1 MPAPVNTVIF
11 VDAATICLAA
21 RTASSTPLFF
31 TAIFCRES
39 PAKTSNRRTQIAMAP
54 NICDFTNTEIFVSE
68 WVDPVLTASGFDAC
82 GDYVE
87 TYWLGVIGPSATWVL
102 RYLSREL
109 EVFPNGYC
117 LDLADTAAA
126 LGLAFRHGSGSLE
139 RAIQRCA
146 TFGLVA
152 QLPQSLAVRRRL
164 PALTKRQL
172 LRLPTALQH
181 SHNELFAKN

>member
-1 MPAPVNTVIF
+1 M
-11 VDAATICLAA
+11 
-21 RTASSTPLFF
+21 AS
-31 TAIFCRES
+31 
-39 PAKTSNRRTQIAMAP
+39 